1 MKSYS
6 RVKRIILFGRCL
18 IRAFFF
24 SFADKMPLKISRI
37 IVVPTG
43 KLGDVVCAT
52 PVLKALRDKLPK
64 AHIIVAG
71 NTKLHKP
78 LLADSGLVDEYLNL
92 EEDGSI
98 GRIKNCNADV
108 ALVTGPSYLP
118 TALLYLAGVP
128 LVVSA
133 SVQGGFSPSE
143 TRLYKIL
150 KRFVKTFP
158 YHIGKYA
165 PRERLK
171 SLEPIGIF
179 SDSTKKHL
187 GFSEEASKKVKQF
200 FVDNGFDLEKD
211 FIVGISP
218 TAGNKIKEWPEERFA
233 EVADYMATK
242 YRAKII
248 MLGGQNDE
256 EKVNRTVGHMGSG
269 IKVVKITDFNI
280 DMLKSLIAKLALFIA
295 VDTGPI
301 YIAEAFRVPT
311 IDIVGPV
318 DERVQPPHGIIHRNV
333 IPPDRTRSE
342 LSILNARSYNVEEAK
357 RQVLSTSVDVVLK
370 EIDGLLRDVLALR
383 KEAARDA

>member
-1 MKSYS
+1 MRLSS

-18 IRAFFF
+18 MRAFFYG
-24 SFADKMPLKISRI
+24 FADKMPPKISRI

-52 PVLKALRDKLPK
+52 PVLRALRDRLPE

-71 NTKLHKP
+71 NTKLHEQI
-78 LLADSGLVDEYLNL
+78 LADSGLADEYLNL
-92 EEDGSI
+92 EKDGSV
-98 GRIKNCNADV
+98 GRIKSCNVDV

-118 TALLYLAGVP
+118 TALFYLAGIP

-150 KRFVKTFP
+150 KRFVKNFP
-158 YHIGKYA
+158 YHIEAYA
-165 PRERLK
+165 PHERLRV
-171 SLEPIGIF
+171 LEPIGIVC
-179 SDSTKKHL
+179 DDTRKHL
-187 GFSEEASKKVKQF
+187 GFSENADDKVKRF
-200 FVDNGFDLEKD
+200 FADNDIDTEKD
-211 FIVGISP
+211 FVVGISP

-233 EVADYMATK
+233 KVADYMAVK

-248 MLGGQNDE
+248 ILGGQNDE
-256 EKVNRTVGHMGSG
+256 KKVNRTVGYMGSG
-269 IKVVKITDFNI
+269 IKVLKITDFNI

-301 YIAEAFRVPT
+301 YIAEAFGVPT

-318 DERVQPPHGIIHRNV
+318 DERVQPPQGIIHRNV
-333 IPPDRTRSE
+333 VPPGRTRSE
-342 LSILNARSYNVEEAK
+342 LSILNARSYNAEEAT
-357 RQVLSTSVDVVLK
+357 RQVLSTSVDAVVK

-383 KEAARDA
+383 KEVAHDA